1 MRYRLTIFFFFLF
14 PSCRRNKDRVPK
26 AEAISSLRLKK
37 NKSPHSAPFR
47 PAPAASPPL
56 LRSEQSSLVAR
67 NSRRRRGPGIRG
79 TGRAGLSCSRLL
91 FHSLEVK
98 SKGAGL
104 DPGAATPEPTLG
116 IWTRRGTPKAHAP
129 QEVTESHRA
138 RRASAAWVLSL

>member
-1 MRYRLTIFFFFLF
+1 MDSLFFFFF
-14 PSCRRNKDRVPK
+14 FSPHAGGTRTGYPK
-26 AEAISSLRLKK
+26 QRPLAVCALKK